1 MNVFKDFVCTKK
13 YYLTHPFAFFK
24 ELKINLKNC
33 RDRIVKGYCFSDIAD
48 FDTWLLTILPRM
60 LQELQDERVEIEE
73 MSNEDINYWQNIID
87 SLKKYNESMDNFYN
101 KEEKKER
108 QSNLANI
115 FSDIA
120 VRIHEL
126 WV

>member
-1 MNVFKDFVCTKK
+1 MNVFKDFVYTKK
-13 YYLTHPFAFFK
+13 CYLTHPFAFFK

-48 FDTWLLTILPRM
+48 FDTWLLNILPQM
-60 LQELQDERVEIEE
+60 LQELLDTKKDIVEIKD
-73 MSNEDINYWQNIID
+73 EDILYWQNIID
-87 SLKKYNESMDNFYN
+87 FLKYYEESMDYFYN